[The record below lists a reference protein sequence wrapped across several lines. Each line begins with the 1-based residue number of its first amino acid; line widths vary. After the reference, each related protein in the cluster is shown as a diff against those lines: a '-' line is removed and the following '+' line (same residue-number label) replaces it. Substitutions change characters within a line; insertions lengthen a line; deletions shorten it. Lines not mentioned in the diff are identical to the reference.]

1 MRSPPKGIGA
11 SVLSMGVFMVMFMQQ
26 NNHQSNIFYINKV
39 TAVLTS
45 FYPFTI
51 WFKTSCIRSY
61 LLCFCI
67 LTNSI
72 LFSNTRRLVQKKKTF
87 LCGSVGWAACWLD
100 WRPEFYFPNPHGGRR
115 QVSFTSYV
123 LIHKH
128 SQNSRHILTV
138 WCFH

>member
-72 LFSNTRRLVQKKKTF
+72 LFSNTRRLVQKKKNIFMWLSGLSSLLTRLMTWVLFPKSTWWKETSEFHKLCSDSQTF
-87 LCGSVGWAACWLD
+87 SKL
-100 WRPEFYFPNPHGGRR
+100 
-115 QVSFTSYV
+115 
-123 LIHKH
+123 
-128 SQNSRHILTV
+128 
-138 WCFH
+138 